1 MIWFSVLRQETAYY
15 VFGPRQVN
23 RDPGLLLVT
32 LGGLFRPTT
41 ALPTPPVVGHTLKNA
56 SLLLGMAIIKACILL
71 PADEEIIG
79 SS

>member
-1 MIWFSVLRQETAYY
+1 MIWFSVRQKTSY

-23 RDPGLLLVT
+23 RDPGFLKFI
-32 LGGLFRPTT
+32 LG
-41 ALPTPPVVGHTLKNA
+41 
-56 SLLLGMAIIKACILL
+56 LGMAIYKSIL